1 MSTPGTTTASGDYA
15 DAYPNSF
22 RVHDESAVTT
32 PHGVVPVRVPMREV
46 RLSGGEPSI
55 RLYDTS
61 GPRVADVRVGLPKL
75 REPWVAATKRHRV
88 ADPARLCARRR
99 DHARDGV
106 HRRARG
112 LASRVRAR

>member
-1 MSTPGTTTASGDYA
+1 M
-15 DAYPNSF
+15 
-22 RVHDESAVTT
+22 HDESSVTT

-75 REPWVAATKRHRV
+75 REPWVAARRPSTGSGQG
-88 ADPARLCARRR
+88 ARAFTQLAYARAG
-99 DHARDGV
+99 ARS
-106 HRRARG
+106 RPRWRSSPRAR
-112 LASRVRAR
+112 ACRPSSCATK